1 VVLTLLGL
9 AGIVTSKLLREIRRY
24 AIVAVFV
31 VAAIFT
37 PPDPIS
43 QLMLAIPIVLLYELS
58 IWLVW
63 LMERRRLRED
73 EAAGTDVV
81 TT

>member
-1 VVLTLLGL
+1 
-9 AGIVTSKLLREIRRY
+9 
-24 AIVAVFV
+24 
-31 VAAIFT
+31 
-37 PPDPIS
+37 
-43 QLMLAIPIVLLYELS
+43 MLAIPIVLLYELS